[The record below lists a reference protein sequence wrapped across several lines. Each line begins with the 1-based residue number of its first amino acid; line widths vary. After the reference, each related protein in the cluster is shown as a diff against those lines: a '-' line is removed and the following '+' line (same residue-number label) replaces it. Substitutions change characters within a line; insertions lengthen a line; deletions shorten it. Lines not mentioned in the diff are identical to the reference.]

1 VKRAFFSEAIDL
13 PVVQVNVWSGMSL
26 ENKKKIVEGFTRVL
40 EEIGIPREAV
50 TIVICEEP
58 KENWASGGKLHSEKF
73 ANLGPR
79 P

>member
-1 VKRAFFSEAIDL
+1 MWL

-26 ENKKKIVEGFTRVL
+26 ENKKKMVEGITQVL

-58 KENWASGGKLHSEKF
+58 KENWASGGKLHSERF
-73 ANLGPR
+73 ANQGPQ